1 MTACT
6 IVVPCYNEAH
16 RLDLDAFARALAQFP
31 GLRLVFVDDGSSDRT
46 QEVLA
51 SLSATRSDRARLLAL
66 ERNRGKG
73 EAVRQGML
81 SAFTESPEWA
91 GYWDA
96 DLATPFDALRDFFEV
111 ARDPRIEIIIGSR
124 VKILG
129 RDIQRKAHR
138 HYFGRVFATG
148 ASLALGFPIYDTQCG
163 AKLFRVTPRTRALF
177 AEPFVSRWVFDVELL
192 ARYDAAARR
201 EGQDPVHSGL
211 LFELALRRWHHIP
224 GSKVGAWD
232 SVRAALD
239 LWRIYRRR
247 VR

>member
-1 MTACT
+1 MTPCA
-6 IVVPCYNEAH
+6 IVVPCYNEAK

-31 GLRLVFVDDGSSDRT
+31 ALQMLFVDDGSSDGT
-46 QEVLA
+46 QKVLA
-51 SLSATRSDRARLLAL
+51 SLTTRSDRARLLAL

-81 SAFTESPEWA
+81 SAFSESPEWV

-111 ARDPRIEIIIGSR
+111 ARDPRIEVILGSR

-129 RDIQRKAHR
+129 RDIQREAHR

-148 ASLALGFPIYDTQCG
+148 ASLVLGFPIYDTQCG
-163 AKLFRVTPRTRALF
+163 AKLFRVTPRTKALF

-201 EGQDPVHSGL
+201 DGEDPVNSGL
-211 LFELALRRWHHIP
+211 LFELALRRWHHVP
-224 GSKVGAWD
+224 GSKVHASD
-232 SVRAALD
+232 SLRAALD